1 MSETLG
7 RVERPAADLYHS
19 RRKLFMVFLVFTHE
33 SAPAEYRERCERYWH
48 QVGEQLTNLESKT
61 GAARHIYHE
70 SVHETG
76 EAGLSLIEKVH
87 PFSYALAKGRCDN
100 GAILEALEE
109 KEMAAELSDWERFM
123 VMGFASSKVG
133 DLVRDLY
140 MQALKKHN
148 DHVVNSIDATLGP
161 GEAGILF
168 IREGHGLQFPQDI
181 EVFSVVPPALDE
193 LHRWLRD
200 QSRKYQQEGDTERE
214 AEEEQIEADAPEQEE
229 ER

>member
-7 RVERPAADLYHS
+7 RVERPAADLYQS
-19 RRKLFMVFLVFTHE
+19 RRKLFVVFLVFTHE
-33 SAPAEYRERCERYWH
+33 SAPAEYKERCERYWQ
-48 QVGEQLTNLESKT
+48 QVGGQLTNLESKT

-70 SVHETG
+70 SVYERG
-76 EAGLSLIEKVH
+76 EPGLASIEHTH
-87 PFSYALAKGRCDN
+87 PYSYSLAKQRCES
-100 GAILEALEE
+100 GAILEAMEDRDV
-109 KEMAAELSDWERFM
+109 AAELSDWERFM

-140 MQALKKHN
+140 MQALKKN
-148 DHVVNSIDATLGP
+148 NEQVVQSIDATLGP
-161 GEAGILF
+161 AEAGILF

-200 QSRKYQQEGDTERE
+200 QSRQYPQQETTEQE
-214 AEEEQIEADAPEQEE
+214 GEGEPGETDSSEQEE
-229 ER
+229 G